1 MQLKC
6 QIKSKRKSQSKS
18 KTFANISLTLAAA
31 TCVLAAP
38 AMAETPELDS
48 WDVDL
53 GLLIYAESDDQVQAY
68 EGALSVTK
76 QIDDERSINVKGVI
90 DVLTGASPNGAVAQ
104 NRAQTFTR
112 PSGNG
117 TYTTAAGDT
126 PLDDTFKDTRVA
138 LSTQYQQQLNRLW
151 LYSGGANVSKEYDYL
166 ALSINS
172 ALARDFN
179 NRNTTASLGF
189 AYAYDTIEPE
199 GGIPNPGVPVDAVDN
214 RLEDSETKQTL
225 DLLLGLTQVI
235 NRQTLM
241 QLNYSISDVSG
252 YQTDPF
258 KILSVVDSDGWAN
271 DYVYE
276 SRPDQRTKQSLFW
289 RTKYNLQPSGQVFD
303 VSYRYFWDDWGMA
316 SHTIDTK
323 WRMPLANSHFIEP
336 HVRYYNQQA
345 VDFYQVYLDEGQ
357 PIPEYMTADYRLGE
371 LQTYTIGLKY
381 GFPIAGNEFSVR
393 LEYYLT
399 QVSGDE
405 SLAKGAGMSGVDLY
419 PDKSAVMLQSFYR
432 F

>member
-6 QIKSKRKSQSKS
+6 KS

-31 TCVLAAP
+31 TCALVAP
-38 AMAETPELDS
+38 AMAELSTPEVSEIDS

-138 LSTQYQQQLNRLW
+138 LSSQYQQQLNRQW

-179 NRNTTASLGF
+179 NRNTTASVGF
-189 AYAYDTIEPE
+189 SYAYDTIEPE
-199 GGIPNPGVPVDAVDN
+199 GGIPNPGAPVDDPDN

-258 KILSVVDSDGWAN
+258 KILSVIDSDGWAN

-276 SRPDQRTKQSLFW
+276 NRPDQRTKQSLFW
-289 RTKYNLQPSGQVFD
+289 RTKYNLQPSGQVLD

-316 SHTIDTK
+316 SHTIDSK
-323 WRMPLANSHFIEP
+323 WRMSLANSHFIEP
-336 HVRYYNQQA
+336 HIRYYNQQA
-345 VDFYQVYLDEGQ
+345 ADFYRVYLDDGQ

-381 GFPIAGNEFSVR
+381 GFPVAGNEFSVR

-405 SLAKGAGMSGVDLY
+405 SLAKGVGMTGVDLY
-419 PDKSAVMLQSFYR
+419 PDKSAIMLQSFYR

>member
-1 MQLKC
+1 MQLR
-6 QIKSKRKSQSKS
+6 IKSKS
-18 KTFANISLTLAAA
+18 KTFTNISMTLAAA
-31 TCVLAAP
+31 TCALAVP
-38 AMAETPELDS
+38 ATAQPPELDS
-48 WDVDL
+48 WDVDA
-53 GLLIYAESDDQVQAY
+53 GLLIYAESDHQVQAY
-68 EGALSVTK
+68 EGALSITK

-117 TYTTAAGDT
+117 NYTTAAGDT
-126 PLDDTFKDTRVA
+126 PLDDTFHDTRVA
-138 LSTQYQQQLNRLW
+138 LSTQYQQQLSRFW

-166 ALSINS
+166 SLSINS

-179 NRNTTASLGF
+179 NRNTTASVGF

-199 GGIPNPGVPVDAVDN
+199 GGIPDPGSSMNAPDN
-214 RLEDSETKQTL
+214 RLTDSDTKQTL

-235 NRQTLM
+235 DRQTLM

-258 KILSVVDSDGWAN
+258 KILSVVDSNGWAN

-276 SRPDQRTKQSLFW
+276 NRPDQRTKQSLFW
-289 RTKYNLQPSGQVFD
+289 RTKYNIQPSGQVLD
-303 VSYRYFWDDWGMA
+303 VSYRYFWDDWGIT
-316 SHTIDTK
+316 SHTIDSK
-323 WRMPLANSHFIEP
+323 WRVQLSNQHFIEP
-336 HVRYYNQQA
+336 HLRYYSQQA
-345 VDFYQVYLDEGQ
+345 ADFYRIYLDESQ

-371 LQTYTIGLKY
+371 LHTYTIGLKY
-381 GFPIAGNEFSVR
+381 GLPIAGNEFSVR

-399 QVSGDE
+399 QVTGDD
-405 SLAKGAGMSGVDLY
+405 SLAKGAGMAGVDLY

>member
-1 MQLKC
+1 MQLK
-6 QIKSKRKSQSKS
+6 S
-18 KTFANISLTLAAA
+18 FANISMTLAAA
-31 TCVLAAP
+31 TCALTTPV
-38 AMAETPELDS
+38 MAEIVEPDTLSLDA
-48 WDVDL
+48 

-68 EGALSVTK
+68 EGALSITK

-117 TYTTAAGDT
+117 SYTTAAGET
-126 PLDDTFKDTRVA
+126 PLDDTFRDTRVA
-138 LSTQYQQQLNRLW
+138 LSTQYQQQLSRLW
-151 LYSGGANVSKEYDYL
+151 LYSGGAYLSKEYDYL

-179 NRNTTASLGF
+179 NRNTTASVGF

-199 GGIPNPGVPVDAVDN
+199 GGIPAPGVSVNDPDN
-214 RLEDSETKQTL
+214 RLTDSENKQTL
-225 DLLLGLTQVI
+225 DLLFGVTQVI

-241 QLNYSISDVSG
+241 QFNYSISDVSG

-258 KILSVVDSDGWAN
+258 KILSVVDTDGWAN

-276 SRPDQRTKQSLFW
+276 NRPEQRTKQSLFW

-316 SHTIDTK
+316 SHTIDSK
-323 WRMPLANSHFIEP
+323 WRIPLAKSHFIEP
-336 HVRYYNQQA
+336 HIRYYNQQA
-345 VDFYQVYLDEGQ
+345 VDFYQVYLDEGVA
-357 PIPEYMTADYRLGE
+357 IPEYMTADYRLGE
-371 LQTYTIGLKY
+371 LQTYTFGLKY
-381 GFPIAGNEFSVR
+381 GLPIAGNEFSVR

-399 QVSGDE
+399 QVSGDD
-405 SLAKGAGMSGVDLY
+405 SLAKGPGMVGLDLY
-419 PDKSAVMLQSFYR
+419 PDKSAIMLQSFYR

>member
-6 QIKSKRKSQSKS
+6 KSKS
-18 KTFANISLTLAAA
+18 FANISMTLAAA
-31 TCVLAAP
+31 TCALVAP
-38 AMAETPELDS
+38 AMAELSAPEDSEFDS

-53 GLLIYAESDDQVQAY
+53 GLLIYAESDNQVQAY
-68 EGALSVTK
+68 EGALSITK
-76 QIDDERSINVKGVI
+76 QIDDERSLNVKGVI

-104 NRAQTFTR
+104 NRVQTFTR

-117 TYTTAAGDT
+117 SYTTAAGET

-138 LSTQYQQQLNRLW
+138 LSTQYQHQLSRLW
-151 LYSGGANVSKEYDYL
+151 RYSGGANVSKEYDYL
-166 ALSINS
+166 ALSVNS

-179 NRNTTASLGF
+179 NRNTTASVGL

-199 GGIPNPGVPVDAVDN
+199 GGIPNPGVSVDAPNN
-214 RLEDSETKQTL
+214 RLEDSETKQTV

-276 SRPDQRTKQSLFW
+276 SRPEQRIKQSLFW
-289 RTKYNLQPSGQVFD
+289 RTKYNLQPSGQVVD
-303 VSYRYFWDDWGMA
+303 MSYRYFWDDWGLA
-316 SHTIDTK
+316 SHTIDSK
-323 WRMPLANSHFIEP
+323 WRVPLKNNHFIEP
-336 HVRYYNQQA
+336 HMRYYYQQA
-345 VDFYQVYLDEGQ
+345 ADFYQVYLDEGET
-357 PIPEYMTADYRLGE
+357 IPEYMTADYRLGE
-371 LQTYTIGLKY
+371 LQTYTFGLKY

-399 QVSGDE
+399 QVSGDD
-405 SLAKGAGMSGVDLY
+405 SLAKGVGMSGVDLY
-419 PDKSAVMLQSFYR
+419 PDKSAIMLQSFYR